1 MSPITSFGLG
11 WVGATTFLLVMNI
24 LFGTVEGLEDLP
36 AWQKEEEPK
45 PELKCL
51 KFSDGRLAVI
61 EMYGC
66 TGGYE
71 TISWFLSKGY
81 SIVASYDEDGYTD
94 EVFMSR

>member
-1 MSPITSFGLG
+1 MINPMIFSIFIVVMTPIVLMASGQ
-11 WVGATTFLLVMNI
+11 
-24 LFGTVEGLEDLP
+24 EEDIP
-36 AWQKEEEPK
+36 AWQKADEPATTQ
-45 PELKCL
+45 LKCL
-51 KFSDGRLAVI
+51 QFSDGRLAVI

-81 SIVASYDEDGYTD
+81 SMVASYDENGYTD